1 MLLYL
6 QQQNDTC
13 KYTYERPEYLKLL
26 IIQSGILYPQN
37 TNPIIYLRQV
47 Y

>member
-1 MLLYL
+1 MLVYL

-26 IIQSGILYPQN
+26 IVQSRTLYPQN
-37 TNPIIYLRQV
+37 KNPIVYLHQV